1 MNIVTGVFVE
11 AAMRKGREDQDN
23 FLINNVRE
31 LFRSIFADGSG
42 RITWIDFESHLDE
55 RVMQDY
61 FVAVDLDRSE
71 AKGLFHLL
79 DMDGNGF
86 IDVNEFLSGCLRLR
100 GPAKSLDMQ
109 LLLRENRRALQKVLG
124 KLTDVFD
131 TLSGNETVKA
141 V

>member
-79 DMDGNGF
+79 DMDGNGS

-109 LLLRENRRALQKVLG
+109 VLLREHRRTSSQCLTAL
-124 KLTDVFD
+124 
-131 TLSGNETVKA
+131 NEI
-141 V
+141 